1 MLDTQNN
8 ETLLT
13 PKQVAEKGE
22 QIYKEKFRPILEP
35 KEKGK
40 FVTIEVT
47 PESSFLGT
55 L

>member
-22 QIYKEKFRPILEP
+22 QIYKEKLKPILEP

-40 FVTIEVT
+40 FVTIEVNSG
-47 PESSFLGT
+47 E
-55 L
+55 

>member
-22 QIYKEKFRPILEP
+22 QIYKEKLKPILEP
-35 KEKGK
+35 REKG
-40 FVTIEVT
+40 
-47 PESSFLGT
+47 ESL
-55 L
+55 

>member
-1 MLDTQNN
+1 MSDTQSN

-22 QIYKEKFRPILEP
+22 QIYKEKLKPTLEP

-40 FVTIEVT
+40 FVTIEVNSG
-47 PESSFLGT
+47 E
-55 L
+55 